1 MRKRT
6 RVGKGER
13 SKMKTSSMPLAVV
26 VHRLRR
32 LLKQKEPERGFGK
45 IDYVFGC
52 MMNPKCG
59 FEKERV
65 S

>member
-6 RVGKGER
+6 RVGTGER
-13 SKMKTSSMPLAVV
+13 SKTKTSSMPLAIV

-32 LLKQKEPERGFGK
+32 LVKQNELERGFEK
-45 IDYVFGC
+45 IDCVFGY

-59 FEKERV
+59 FGKERV